1 MIGVILW
8 RDVDDGK
15 AVIWCED
22 QGDLAYLDQLDDLLD
37 PVTTLD
43 VGDVVRFDMLI
54 ERNMRLAR
62 NVTRLL
68 DNWGSTLGDALRMV
82 PQDPDGVIATM
93 GAEIVPLNEGR
104 QKRSPAFE
112 QARSRKLG

>member
-22 QGDLAYLDQLDDLLD
+22 QGDLAYLDRLEDILD
-37 PVTTLD
+37 PVTSLA
-43 VGDVVRFDMLI
+43 VGDVVRFDMSI
-54 ERNMRLAR
+54 ERNMRLAL

-68 DNWGSTLGDALRMV
+68 DNWGATLGDALRKV
-82 PQDPDGVIATM
+82 PKDPETLDANTGPQILTFT
-93 GAEIVPLNEGR
+93 GR
-104 QKRSPAFE
+104 DSEHLE
-112 QARSRKLG
+112 QNAPSELRRIG